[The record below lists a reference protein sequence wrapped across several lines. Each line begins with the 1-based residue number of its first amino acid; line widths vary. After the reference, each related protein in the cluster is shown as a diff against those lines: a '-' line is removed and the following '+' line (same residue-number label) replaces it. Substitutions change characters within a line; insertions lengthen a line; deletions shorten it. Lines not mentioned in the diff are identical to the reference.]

1 MKAICSAV
9 ISAVQSAILTEW
21 KTFLGDDEDE

>member
-9 ISAVQSAILTEW
+9 ISSMQSAILTEW
-21 KTFLGDDEDE
+21 KLIWGDDEE